1 MSLLCSRH
9 SWARA
14 RRTRRLNGDGWPDR
28 DRFAAWFQGRAGEAC
43 AQVARCRGRAPQ
55 TLAGGASRQAGR
67 ILSGEGSWARPRQ
80 RGSEQAGGRG
90 AWDLVLG
97 AAGTEEAF
105 PGRTGRR
112 PSGER
117 GGAGEGG
124 GRQGGRRGPEEG
136 RRFPSPPPVSPIPAA
151 AEPVP
156 QGPEL
161 PSFGVPCEG
170 LPSST
175 QDSGRM
181 GQAGLGGPPKRAST
195 PWLWK
200 LCLTYLDNESL
211 HVYLVPRLW
220 FWPHCLRSTHIISLD
235 GFRVRLNPNTL
246 APPSPRSGSL
256 AEPQTDDGHSVCVC
270 GSFGNEHEP
279 SEWRCGPC
287 TSSVTCGPQ
296 GHGSHWGPAT
306 CAPHLALGVQEA
318 KGRGVGGGA
327 GLQGLL
333 RM

>member
-1 MSLLCSRH
+1 MAGPTGTGSPPGFRGEQVRRVPRWPGAGGGCRRH
-9 SWARA
+9 WPEARPGRRGAFSVARA
-14 RRTRRLNGDGWPDR
+14 AG
-28 DRFAAWFQGRAGEAC
+28 QGQDSGA
-43 AQVARCRGRAPQ
+43 
-55 TLAGGASRQAGR
+55 ASRPVGEEPGTLSWGR
-67 ILSGEGSWARPRQ
+67 RAQ
-80 RGSEQAGGRG
+80 RKRFRGGRG
-90 AWDLVLG
+90 AGRVESVGEPGRAAGGRVG
-97 AAGTEEAF
+97 AAVQ
-105 PGRTGRR
+105 
-112 PSGER
+112 ER
-117 GGAGEGG
+117 GAA
-124 GRQGGRRGPEEG
+124 
-136 RRFPSPPPVSPIPAA
+136 SPTPPVSPVPAA

-220 FWPHCLRSTHIISLD
+220 FWPHCLRSTHVISLD

-246 APPSPRSGSL
+246 APPSPPSGGL
-256 AEPQTDDGHSVCVC
+256 AEPRTDDGHSVCVC
-270 GSFGNEHEP
+270 GPFGNEHEP

>member
-43 AQVARCRGRAPQ
+43 AQVARCRGRVPQ

-124 GRQGGRRGPEEG
+124 GRQGGRRGPGEG
-136 RRFPSPPPVSPIPAA
+136 RRVPPPRSPQSRRRQSPSLRALSFPPLGSPAKVSLAA
-151 AEPVP
+151 P
-156 QGPEL
+156 
-161 PSFGVPCEG
+161 
-170 LPSST
+170 
-175 QDSGRM
+175 RI
-181 GQAGLGGPPKRAST
+181 QAGWARLGLVAPRNAH
-195 PWLWK
+195 
-200 LCLTYLDNESL
+200 L
-211 HVYLVPRLW
+211 HP
-220 FWPHCLRSTHIISLD
+220 
-235 GFRVRLNPNTL
+235 G
-246 APPSPRSGSL
+246 SGS
-256 AEPQTDDGHSVCVC
+256 
-270 GSFGNEHEP
+270 
-279 SEWRCGPC
+279 
-287 TSSVTCGPQ
+287 
-296 GHGSHWGPAT
+296 
-306 CAPHLALGVQEA
+306 CA
-318 KGRGVGGGA
+318 
-327 GLQGLL
+327 
-333 RM
+333 

>member
-1 MSLLCSRH
+1 MCPGGPVPG
-9 SWARA
+9 AGA
-14 RRTRRLNGDGWPDR
+14 ADTGRRRVP
-28 DRFAAWFQGRAGEAC
+28 
-43 AQVARCRGRAPQ
+43 
-55 TLAGGASRQAGR
+55 AGGAHSQWRGQLGKAETAGQRAGR
-67 ILSGEGSWARPRQ
+67 WARSLGPCPGGGGH
-80 RGSEQAGGRG
+80 RGSVSG
-90 AWDLVLG
+90 ADG
-97 AAGTEEAF
+97 APAEWRAWGS
-105 PGRTGRR
+105 R
-112 PSGER
+112 
-117 GGAGEGG
+117 
-124 GRQGGRRGPEEG
+124 GGRREAGWAPRS
-136 RRFPSPPPVSPIPAA
+136 RRGAPRPPPPVSPVPAA

-220 FWPHCLRSTHIISLD
+220 FWPHCLRSIHVISLD

-246 APPSPRSGSL
+246 APLSPRSGGL
-256 AEPQTDDGHSVCVC
+256 AEPRTDDGHSVCVC
-270 GSFGNEHEP
+270 GPFGNEHEP